1 MPGEDSPKFRGIIW
15 IRRGLEGGGE
25 RSCSG
30 SEVARQLPGRVGA
43 SELRRF
49 LVPPGAGNS
58 EAPGGESRSPALW
71 GVRPFRPRP
80 ENHQMPVPE
89 TLPFCSAGRRGG
101 PACGV
106 PGRMWGHLAEKE
118 SLFITTCGSALGSWR
133 A

>member
-1 MPGEDSPKFRGIIW
+1 MPGEDIQKFRGIIW

-30 SEVARQLPGRVGA
+30 SKVARQLPGRVGA

-80 ENHQMPVPE
+80 ENHQMPVPA
-89 TLPFCSAGRRGG
+89 TLPFCSCRTQRGTSLWG
-101 PACGV
+101 TGTDVGA
-106 PGRMWGHLAEKE
+106 PGGEGEL
-118 SLFITTCGSALGSWR
+118 ITACGSALGS
-133 A
+133 